1 MRIGTVKAKFIPR
14 ILVSGMVPGM
24 EEMPS
29 NYLLSG

>member
-1 MRIGTVKAKFIPR
+1 MRAMFIPR